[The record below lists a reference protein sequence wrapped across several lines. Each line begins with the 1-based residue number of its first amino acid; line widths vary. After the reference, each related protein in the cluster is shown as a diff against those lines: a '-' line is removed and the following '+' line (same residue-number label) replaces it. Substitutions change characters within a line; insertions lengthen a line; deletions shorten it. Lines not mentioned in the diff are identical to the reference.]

1 MRDPVQDGENFL
13 YWLTS
18 GTSTEGASREALIAL
33 YDRLAAVTKLRR
45 PRVKLADMPKRLLLE
60 EVAMAALAAKYDRS
74 AKFILDCLTPGRDDF
89 EVFAVDSPHAHAMY
103 ERFRHGEI
111 TWEQTIELTYSAL
124 MDSLKASAAKLELPE
139 PELPA
144 MSRLAG
150 ARERVAYLR
159 VLHGLLKEYQSL
171 EVNRRVLSSVD
182 IANLIPDLT

>member
-13 YWLTS
+13 CWLTS
-18 GTSTEGASREALIAL
+18 GADTEGVSREAMIAL

-45 PRVKLADMPKRLLLE
+45 PRAKLTDMPERLLME

-74 AKFILDCLTPGRDDF
+74 AKFILDCLTPGRDNF
-89 EVFAVDSPHAHAMY
+89 ETLAVDSPHAHAMY

-150 ARERVAYLR
+150 ARERVAYLH
-159 VLHGLLKEYQSL
+159 VLYGLLKEYQSQ
-171 EVNRRVLSSVD
+171 EVNRRVFSSVD